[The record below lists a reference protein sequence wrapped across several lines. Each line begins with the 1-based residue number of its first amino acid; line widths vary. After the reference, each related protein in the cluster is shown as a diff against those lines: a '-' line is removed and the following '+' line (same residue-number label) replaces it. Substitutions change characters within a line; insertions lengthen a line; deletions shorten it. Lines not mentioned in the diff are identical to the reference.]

1 MDAAWYERQEVK
13 DKLIVFGCAIQG
25 VAPYEVIIEPDPAKC
40 RDGCCGFE
48 SRRITVNPTAFSVP
62 AQEQY
67 LLTKALLVHEAG
79 HRRHSSPASLPSPV
93 REIANIL
100 DDERVERRMCHEF
113 VGVKWPIF
121 RLAARF
127 YEQSRPIDKTSD
139 KRNEVVSYFLQLRW
153 ATRIGLPVKGGLSP
167 RNQLLWE
174 KVEPF
179 VYEAWQAES
188 SDIVNRN
195 ADRIAEILSF
205 SPKPQQITKDN
216 ARKEG
221 L

>member
-1 MDAAWYERQEVK
+1 MDVAWYERDEVK
-13 DKLIVFGCAIQG
+13 DKLIVFGRAMQG

-40 RDGCCGFE
+40 RGGCCGFD

-100 DDERVERRMCHEF
+100 DDERVERRMCQEF
-113 VGVKWPIF
+113 VGIKWLISK
-121 RLAARF
+121 LAGRF
-127 YEQSRPIDKTSD
+127 YEQSRPIDETSD

-153 ATRIGLPVKGGLSP
+153 ATRIGLQVKGGLSP
-167 RNQLLWE
+167 KNQLLWE
-174 KVEPF
+174 KVKPF
-179 VYEAWQAES
+179 VDEAWQAEG
-188 SDIVNRN
+188 SDIVHGN
-195 ADRIAEILSF
+195 AARIAEILSL
-205 SPKPQQITKDN
+205 SPKP
-216 ARKEG
+216 
-221 L
+221 